1 MGAVPS
7 PSAPMGQT
15 APHRGAKGTVRLI
28 TICIYKNSQEPKL
41 LGIILLFRNHT
52 NRQAI
57 SLTVMETSGMASM
70 ELLTTISPDLIM
82 SFTAV

>member
-1 MGAVPS
+1 MRYPLSLPLWGSQLPI
-7 PSAPMGQT
+7 G
-15 APHRGAKGTVRLI
+15 GAKGTVRLI
-28 TICIYKNSQEPKL
+28 SICIYKNSQEPKL

-70 ELLTTISPDLIM
+70 ELLTTISPDLII